1 MSNASTDPIVT
12 STETIDAALGDLDLR
27 PTDAILAALL
37 DSQRRALLAVER
49 ASAALDV
56 AVGMALE
63 RLSRDEGGRIVY
75 AGAGASGRL
84 AVQDGAELWPTFGW
98 PADRLV
104 LAMAGGVPALSSS
117 VEGVEDDAA
126 SARRQAEALGL
137 GEADVIVALAASGRS
152 AWTCEWLAVAAETG
166 ALGIGMA
173 NNDGSRLLEL
183 ATCPILLE
191 TGAEV
196 LAGSTRMAAGTS
208 QKIALNLFS
217 TALMVRLNRTYG
229 SLMVDMAAVN
239 TKLDTRRVHML
250 QNILPELDDQAA
262 REALAAADGW
272 VKLAAL
278 LAVGHDT
285 PAARALLD
293 DHDGSLRAALASTSA
308 ARTRR

>member
-250 QNILPELDDQAA
+250 QDILPELDDQAA